1 MVPSG
6 SLQLNQTIEMVNE
19 GITTITSLSPPMVN
33 DANVVATDLM
43 SGNGIFHVID
53 KVLNPLQTI
62 TDLAVS
68 LPDTFSTLVDL
79 VVLAGRDE
87 VLQGEGP
94 FTLFAPTNEAFAA
107 LDDATVQFLLNDTAA
122 LTDVLLYDVFPGI
135 GLSGDLEN
143 GAVITMANNETTTI
157 GATSAS
163 PMHHGNDTAIIN
175 AIETPTTV
183 INAVEAPTK
192 APCMFARCLT
202 AEITYFVNDA
212 IVVFE
217 DIRASGE

>member
-1 MVPSG
+1 MISKIKTLFFSLLVRGRMARETVVDVAVGSPDHTTLVAALTAAGLVDVLLGEGPFTVFAPTNAAFAADTSLAKYHEPEWIQHLQDILTYHVALGMVPSG

-33 DANVVATDLM
+33 GANIVAADLM
-43 SGNGIFHVID
+43 GGNGIVHVID

-94 FTLFAPTNEAFAA
+94 FTLFRSYE
-107 LDDATVQFLLNDTAA
+107 
-122 LTDVLLYDVFPGI
+122 
-135 GLSGDLEN
+135 
-143 GAVITMANNETTTI
+143 
-157 GATSAS
+157 
-163 PMHHGNDTAIIN
+163 
-175 AIETPTTV
+175 
-183 INAVEAPTK
+183 
-192 APCMFARCLT
+192 
-202 AEITYFVNDA
+202 
-212 IVVFE
+212 
-217 DIRASGE
+217 